1 MNFVSSAPSPGA
13 WGSCSTQEL
22 TRPNETVKSIGCQ
35 AVTHSHAGKNESLAS
50 KMNKD
55 FTKERGQV
63 QSMFNTKCGGGELAQ
78 AVRMLAVQHEDLRS
92 DSQYLLEAS

>member
-1 MNFVSSAPSPGA
+1 
-13 WGSCSTQEL
+13 
-22 TRPNETVKSIGCQ
+22 
-35 AVTHSHAGKNESLAS
+35 
-50 KMNKD
+50 MNKD